1 MNEIGFGT
9 KLSSLGRQIV
19 NRKIKVT
26 NNESDDSDESS
37 LSEEQIKLL
46 QKKIARH
53 KKKTSTPNNNYNDSS
68 DDKKLPANIQSP
80 ITNSQLIN
88 TNPVAFLTPNLV
100 LRNDVFFEPA
110 IDEYSGEKIQLHFLV
125 GKYDWNALD
134 PDLFCSSENVIPQT
148 VLPNDLL
155 PINRKITNE
164 DVTKWC
170 IFNKREPNEENIDM
184 CSESLTSLNSRI
196 GAYILHL
203 LYVFWIDISNKL
215 GLRHNNDSLIA
226 SKEDL
231 LQAIKSIQTMEQ
243 AKLLMILLYLV
254 FDFMDDWQQ
263 SFHRM
268 IERKFNII
276 VNVPIKGE
284 KRQTVDFLFRYI
296 TKVLHESRKSIEK
309 YTKRLIGLKFTVRR
323 KGRPEIKE
331 LMGGGDRK
339 KNIFTIG

>member
-1 MNEIGFGT
+1 
-9 KLSSLGRQIV
+9 
-19 NRKIKVT
+19 
-26 NNESDDSDESS
+26 
-37 LSEEQIKLL
+37 
-46 QKKIARH
+46 
-53 KKKTSTPNNNYNDSS
+53 
-68 DDKKLPANIQSP
+68 
-80 ITNSQLIN
+80 
-88 TNPVAFLTPNLV
+88 V
-100 LRNDVFFEPA
+100 L
-110 IDEYSGEKIQLHFLV
+110 
-125 GKYDWNALD
+125 
-134 PDLFCSSENVIPQT
+134 PQT

-164 DVTKWC
+164 DVKKWC

-231 LQAIKSIQTMEQ
+231 LQAIKCIQTMEQ

-254 FDFMDDWQQ
+254 FDFMEDWQE

-309 YTKRLIGLKFTVRR
+309 YTKRLIGLKFTIRR

-331 LMGGGDRK
+331 LMGGEDRK
-339 KNIFTIG
+339 KRHFYNWMIIGNLVRIY